1 MGLFERFLTVW
12 VALGIV
18 AGVSL
23 GLALPAAFS
32 AVAAIEFAH
41 VNLVV
46 AVLIW
51 LMIYPMMMIGLISQ
65 NHPSMQLRPPSPVLF
80 AGLLGNGKFGVANLG
95 ILRQNT

>member
-1 MGLFERFLTVW
+1 MFVGRF
-12 VALGIV
+12 IP
-18 AGVSL
+18 
-23 GLALPAAFS
+23 ALP
-32 AVAAIEFAH
+32 EF
-41 VNLVV
+41 LVKFEYANV
-46 AVLIW
+46 SIPIAVLIW